1 MMESQEE
8 NNLKCEIQESN
19 DKNEINDI
27 DSILNNENFFQDK
40 EFQDQFHFFDE
51 DNLMAQH
58 IDYFENYTVKM
69 LHHIANYY
77 KISKTRIKKEELI
90 QLIIDF
96 ENNPENSELVYNR
109 KRMWHYINEL
119 KNDSYFSK
127 FVIFFN
133 S

>member
-1 MMESQEE
+1 MEAHEE
-8 NNLKCEIQESN
+8 NNLKYEINENSN
-19 DKNEINDI
+19 IHELNDI
-27 DSILNNENFFQDK
+27 DSILNNDNFFNDK
-40 EFQDQFHFFDE
+40 EFHAQFQFFEE

-69 LHHIANYY
+69 LQHITNYY
-77 KISKTRIKKEELI
+77 KIPKNRLKKEELI
-90 QLIIDF
+90 QLIIQF
-96 ENNPENSELVYNR
+96 ENNSENSKLVYNR
-109 KRMWHYINEL
+109 KRMWHYMNEL

>member
-1 MMESQEE
+1 MEALQE
-8 NNLKCEIQESN
+8 NNLKYEILEN
-19 DKNEINDI
+19 PNKNEVNDV

-40 EFQDQFHFFDE
+40 EFQDQFQFFDE

-69 LHHIANYY
+69 LQHIANYY
-77 KISKTRIKKEELI
+77 KIPKSRLKKEELI
-90 QLIIDF
+90 QLIIQF
-96 ENNPENSELVYNR
+96 ENEPENSEIVYNR
-109 KRMWHYINEL
+109 KKMWHYMNEL

-127 FVIFFN
+127 FLIFFN

>member
-1 MMESQEE
+1 MMESKPE
-8 NNLKCEIQESN
+8 NNLKYEIEENGNIN
-19 DKNEINDI
+19 DMKDI

-40 EFQDQFHFFDE
+40 DFHEQFQFFDE

-69 LHHIANYY
+69 LQHIANYY
-77 KISKTRIKKEELI
+77 KIPKTRLKKEELI
-90 QLIIDF
+90 QLIIQF
-96 ENNPENSELVYNR
+96 ESLDENSELVYNR
-109 KRMWHYINEL
+109 KRMWHYITEL

-127 FVIFFN
+127 FVLFFN

>member
-1 MMESQEE
+1 MESQQE
-8 NNLKCEIQESN
+8 NNLIYEIQENSN
-19 DKNEINDI
+19 KNEMNDV

-40 EFQDQFHFFDE
+40 EFQDQFQFFEE

-69 LHHIANYY
+69 LQHIANYY
-77 KISKTRIKKEELI
+77 KIQKTRLKKEELI
-90 QLIIDF
+90 QLIIQF
-96 ENNPENSELVYNR
+96 ENNVENSEVVYNR
-109 KRMWHYINEL
+109 KRMWHYVNEL

>member
-1 MMESQEE
+1 MMESKPE
-8 NNLKCEIQESN
+8 NNLKYEIEENVNNN
-19 DKNEINDI
+19 DMKDI

-40 EFQDQFHFFDE
+40 EFHEQFQFFDE

-69 LHHIANYY
+69 LQHIANYY
-77 KISKTRIKKEELI
+77 RIPKARLKKEELI
-90 QLIIDF
+90 QLIIQF
-96 ENNPENSELVYNR
+96 ESLDENSELVYNR
-109 KRMWHYINEL
+109 KRMWHYITEL

-127 FVIFFN
+127 FVLFFN